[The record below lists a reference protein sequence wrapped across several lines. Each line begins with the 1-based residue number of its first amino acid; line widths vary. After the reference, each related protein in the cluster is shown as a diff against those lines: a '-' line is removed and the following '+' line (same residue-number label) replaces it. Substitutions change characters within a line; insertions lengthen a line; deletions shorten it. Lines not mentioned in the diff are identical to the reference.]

1 MPDVSDPITLTSS
14 GVTVRVRVQPRSSQD
29 RIAGLHG
36 GAIKIMLTAPPVE
49 GKANER
55 LIAFLARKLKIP
67 QSALTILSGHTSRDK
82 QVHIVSPDPTGA
94 VLDLKRLLAIPID
107 KGERDG

>member
-1 MPDVSDPITLTSS
+1 MPDVSAPITLTPS

-36 GAIKIMLTAPPVE
+36 GAVKIMLTAPPIA

-55 LIAFLARKLKIP
+55 LMAFLARKLKIP
-67 QSALTILSGHTSRDK
+67 KSALTILSGHTSRDK
-82 QVHIVSPDPTGA
+82 QVHITSPDPTDTI
-94 VLDLKRLLAIPID
+94 LDLQRLLATID
-107 KGERDG
+107 KGKRDG